1 MEKRLLVI
9 DDDDAIR
16 DVIREIFEQDGY
28 QVHCLPDVD
37 HIFSEINFF
46 HPSVVLVNYM
56 LGFNNGAEIAHEI
69 KSNAGTAHVPIV
81 LFSAHH
87 QRVNEMGNYGWDAFV
102 GKPFDIDDI
111 KQVVGRFVKAKDS

>member
-1 MEKRLLVI
+1 MGHDVKTSSVDPADQGRLT
-9 DDDDAIR
+9 
-16 DVIREIFEQDGY
+16 
-28 QVHCLPDVD
+28 
-37 HIFSEINFF
+37 
-46 HPSVVLVNYM
+46 HP
-56 LGFNNGAEIAHEI
+56 
-69 KSNAGTAHVPIV
+69 AGTAHVPIV